1 MTRIELRG
9 LSKGFREANGTP
21 HTLFQNTNFEADES
35 DASIAVLGRSG
46 SGKSTLLK
54 ILAGLDTHYMGEF
67 RFNEEILQHKESRMA
82 AFRKANVGVITQRY
96 DLLPE
101 RTALQNVMLGLGG
114 NKNAFRDPAA
124 DALGHVGLSKYE
136 NHRVGRLSGGEAQRV
151 AIARAIVKSPAI
163 LIADEPTGALDEQ
176 TENEVL
182 DLFDILRARGSLLV
196 IATHS
201 ERVAQRCARQVVITG
216 KKVVE
221 V

>member
-1 MTRIELRG
+1 MIRIELRG
-9 LSKGFREANGTP
+9 LSKEFREANGTP
-21 HTLFQNTNFEADES
+21 HTLFQNTNFEAAEND
-35 DASIAVLGRSG
+35 DSIAVLGRSG
-46 SGKSTLLK
+46 SGKSTLLR
-54 ILAGLDTHYMGEF
+54 ILAGLDTHYEGEF
-67 RFNEEILQHKESRMA
+67 RVNEEILQRNESTMA

-101 RTALQNVMLGLGG
+101 RSALQNVMLGLGG
-114 NKNAFRDPAA
+114 HKNAFRDLAA
-124 DALGHVGLSKYE
+124 DALDHVGLSKYE

-163 LIADEPTGALDEQ
+163 LLADEPTGALDEQ

-216 KKVVE
+216 EKLVE
-221 V
+221 A